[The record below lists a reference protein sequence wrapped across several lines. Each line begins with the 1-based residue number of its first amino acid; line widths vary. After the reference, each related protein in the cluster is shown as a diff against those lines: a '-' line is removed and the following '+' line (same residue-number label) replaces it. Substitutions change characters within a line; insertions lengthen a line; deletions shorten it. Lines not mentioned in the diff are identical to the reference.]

1 MFGRILSSDQRLYIA
16 GHLLSGVASFD
27 GNFNT
32 PFENVD
38 AAGYLNAQQ
47 FLTQPLERSFSFS
60 RNLVGTDPLLYLTGD
75 IGVGGSLVYKRM
87 NGEAYQNFGFNS
99 GYLSNYKISARI
111 GELAKVDTDFVVYN
125 NMGGNVS
132 GSDALFSGETPLA
145 PALSSEIY
153 LNATEGE
160 TNRIIGFDY
169 SITCK
174 RMPQY
179 IMGSLDP
186 KFVVLKKPLPIL
198 VNLEVQIDDYLC
210 NDIQRLVCNPYQQN
224 LTINLNK
231 CGVDNTIQAYSVNNA
246 RLINNSFNSALLEN
260 ASVKLTYQ
268 AYTF

>member
-1 MFGRILSSDQRLYIA
+1 MFGRVLSSDQRLYI
-16 GHLLSGVASFD
+16 GGNLLSGVTSFD

-38 AAGYLNAQQ
+38 AAGHLNTQQ
-47 FLTQPLERSFSFS
+47 FLTQELERSFSFS
-60 RNLVGTDPLLYLTGD
+60 RSLVGTDPLLYLTGSM
-75 IGVGGSLVYKRM
+75 GVGGSLVYRRM
-87 NGEAYQNFGFNS
+87 NGTMYQNFGFNS
-99 GYLSNYKISARI
+99 GYLSSYKISARI

-132 GSDALFSGETPLA
+132 GYEQPFSGEVPFI
-145 PALSSEIY
+145 PALSSEISI
-153 LNATEGE
+153 NAAEGE

-179 IMGSLDP
+179 VLGNLNP
-186 KFVVLKKPLPIL
+186 KFVVLKRPLPII
-198 VNLEVQIDDYLC
+198 VNLDVQIDDYMC
-210 NDIQRLVCNPYQQN
+210 NDIQRLICNPYQQN

-231 CGVDNTIQAYSVNNA
+231 CGTSNIVQDYSVNNA
-246 RLINNSFNSALLEN
+246 RLINNSFNSAISDD

-268 AYTF
+268 GYIF